1 MPNIM
6 KLVKQV
12 TRIKEEV
19 LKKQEE
25 LAQEELE
32 YKAGGGAIAVTI
44 SGAGKIKAVKLDPKV
59 VDPGDVS
66 GLEDLLVSAVSG
78 AQSMAAEHADAE
90 IKKVTGGI
98 NLPPEFGV

>member
-32 YKAGGGAIAVTI
+32 YKAGGGAVAVTI
-44 SGAGKIKAVKLDPKV
+44 SGAGKIKAIKLDPKV
-59 VDPGDVS
+59 VDPDDVS
-66 GLEDLLVSAVSG
+66 GLEDLLVSAFGG
-78 AQSMAAEHADAE
+78 AQAMAAEHADAE